1 MSKLTLA
8 VAFAAGYVVG
18 AKAGRDRYEQIRAGA
33 QKVAENPRVQA
44 ATDAAKEK
52 AGEVASSVA
61 ETAKEKAT
69 EVAGAAKDKAADAV
83 GSAKE
88 KAAETGPTIQAAP

>member
-18 AKAGRDRYEQIRAGA
+18 AKAGRDRYEEIRRGA
-33 QKVAENPRVQA
+33 QKVAQNPTVQSVA
-44 ATDAAKEK
+44 STAKDK

-61 ETAKEKAT
+61 ETAKEKA
-69 EVAGAAKDKAADAV
+69 ADAV
-83 GSAKE
+83 GAAKE
-88 KAAETGPTIQAAP
+88 KAAETGPTINAAP

>member
-18 AKAGRDRYEQIRAGA
+18 ARAGRDRYEQIRAGA

-44 ATDAAKEK
+44 AAGAAKDK
-52 AGEVASSVA
+52 AGEVATSVA
-61 ETAKEKAT
+61 ETAKEKA
-69 EVAGAAKDKAADAV
+69 ADAV
-83 GSAKE
+83 GTAKE
-88 KAAETGPTIQAAP
+88 KAAESGPTINAAP

>member
-1 MSKLTLA
+1 MSKLTLGA
-8 VAFAAGYVVG
+8 AFAAGYVVG
-18 AKAGRDRYEQIRAGA
+18 AKAGRDRYEQIRASA

-61 ETAKEKAT
+61 ETAKEKAGD
-69 EVAGAAKDKAADAV
+69 VVGA
-83 GSAKE
+83 AKE
-88 KAAETGPTIQAAP
+88 KAAETGPTINAAP

>member
-33 QKVAENPRVQA
+33 QKVAENPTVQSVA
-44 ATDAAKEK
+44 ATAKEK
-52 AGEVASSVA
+52 AGEVATSVA
-61 ETAKEKAT
+61 ETAKEKA
-69 EVAGAAKDKAADAV
+69 GDAV
-83 GSAKE
+83 GAVKE
-88 KAAETGPTIQAAP
+88 KAAETGPTINAAP

>member
-1 MSKLTLA
+1 MSKLTLGA
-8 VAFAAGYVVG
+8 AFAAGYVVG

-52 AGEVASSVA
+52 AGEVASTVA
-61 ETAKEKAT
+61 ETAKEKAS
-69 EVAGAAKDKAADAV
+69 EAV

-88 KAAETGPTIQAAP
+88 RAAETGPTIQAAP

>member
-33 QKVAENPRVQA
+33 QKVAENPKVQA
-44 ATDAAKEK
+44 ATGAAKEK
-52 AGEVASSVA
+52 AGEVAATVA
-61 ETAKEKAT
+61 ETAKEKA
-69 EVAGAAKDKAADAV
+69 VDAASA
-83 GSAKE
+83 AKE
-88 KAAETGPTIQAAP
+88 KVSNQAEQPGGPISAAP